1 MSPGIDMKQTSA
13 FALTALLS
21 ATSLLHGQS
30 TPARKN
36 TYHSSGNT
44 AAAAPR
50 FVSPEVHADRTV
62 TFRVRA
68 PKASEVAV
76 AFQGVKPMAKDA
88 DGTWSL
94 TVGPLE
100 PEIYEYSFTVDG
112 ARVLDTANTLL
123 KTGHALSGNLLEIPG
138 TPPRFD
144 EVQDVPHGSLQVR
157 TYTSTPLK
165 RRRQLYVYLPPQ
177 YDSESARRFPVLYLR
192 HGSGDDEST
201 WSLQGRAGV
210 ILENLIAQGKAV
222 PMMIVMTNG
231 DTDNTWAGGSSPE
244 ALDLLGK
251 ELLGDVIPLI
261 EKNYRVTTNR
271 ANRAITGLSMGGGQA
286 FTIGLK
292 HLETFAWVGE
302 FSSGLLSDTDFN
314 LARHLP
320 GLLDNSARANQQ
332 LKLLFLSCGT
342 EDPRIPGHMDLMD
355 ALQAKQIRYVWYPT
369 PGAHEWKVWR
379 HSLAEFLPKLF
390 R

>member
-1 MSPGIDMKQTSA
+1 MNQISV

-21 ATSLLHGQS
+21 ATGVLHGQS
-30 TPARKN
+30 STARKN
-36 TYHSSGNT
+36 TYRSSGNN

-62 TFRVRA
+62 TFRIRA

-123 KTGHALSGNLLEIPG
+123 KTGRTLSGNLLEVPG

-144 EVQDVPHGSLQVR
+144 EVQEVPHGSIQVR
-157 TYTSTPLK
+157 TYASTPLK

-177 YDSESARRFPVLYLR
+177 YDSEPARRFPVLYLR

-210 ILENLIAQGKAV
+210 ILENLIAQRKAI
-222 PMMIVMTNG
+222 PMLIVMTNG

-244 ALDLLGK
+244 AIDLLGK

-261 EKNYRVTTNR
+261 EKNYRVNANR
-271 ANRAITGLSMGGGQA
+271 TNRAITGLSMGGGQA

-320 GLLDNSARANQQ
+320 GFLDDPARANQQ

-355 ALQAKQIRYVWYPT
+355 ALKAKQVRYIWYPT
-369 PGAHEWKVWR
+369 AGAHEWKVWR

>member
-1 MSPGIDMKQTSA
+1 M
-13 FALTALLS
+13 
-21 ATSLLHGQS
+21 
-30 TPARKN
+30 
-36 TYHSSGNT
+36 
-44 AAAAPR
+44 
-50 FVSPEVHADRTV
+50 HADRTV

-123 KTGHALSGNLLEIPG
+123 KTGRTLSGNLLEIPG

-144 EVQDVPHGSLQVR
+144 EVQDVPHGSIQVR

-177 YDSESARRFPVLYLR
+177 YDSEPARRFPVLYLR

-222 PMMIVMTNG
+222 PMLIVMTNG

-251 ELLGDVIPLI
+251 ELLGDVIPMI
-261 EKNYRVTTNR
+261 EKNYRVTANR

-320 GLLDNSARANQQ
+320 GLLDDPARANQQ

-355 ALQAKQIRYVWYPT
+355 ALKAKQVRYVWYPT